1 MCWEHA
7 KWCLDPLLLFIY
19 WMSLMTWSL
28 DLQDRARQIHQKVM
42 AIHSDRS
49 WLKLLLP
56 WTTRKSDAL
65 TQRSTWEC
73 TMLLGSAWF
82 LWQLKEWPQEAKGY
96 VCKNGTKLSGLND
109 SKWFWMWLSQTLVVP
124 KSPIPYSKLVWC
136 IMGPAP
142 SWSSGWCPNR
152 KQSPSDHPGPCRAC
166 RACCAWRQF
175 PGGRGEGF
183 ETKPAM
189 HSWALTKNTVG
200 WLYYM
205 A

>member
-1 MCWEHA
+1 MQSDVWTRCCFSSTECRWWFDPWIYKTA
-7 KWCLDPLLLFIY
+7 RDKSTRKWWPSTPKGLG
-19 WMSLMTWSL
+19 WSSFSPEQRGNQTRWHRGWRGNARCFL
-28 DLQDRARQIHQKVM
+28 DLLGFCDSSRNGLRRQRVM
-42 AIHSDRS
+42 FAKKCT
-49 WLKLLLP
+49 KLL
-56 WTTRKSDAL
+56 
-65 TQRSTWEC
+65 
-73 TMLLGSAWF
+73 
-82 LWQLKEWPQEAKGY
+82 
-96 VCKNGTKLSGLND
+96 GLND
-109 SKWFWMWLSQTLVVP
+109 SKWFWMWLSQTLIVP